1 MPAVIIVGHMKIAS
15 ISKMGKTPSSREFL
29 ENAVGMS

>member
-1 MPAVIIVGHMKIAS
+1 MTEVIIVGHTKIAS
-15 ISKMGKTPSSREFL
+15 IFKMGETPSSREFL